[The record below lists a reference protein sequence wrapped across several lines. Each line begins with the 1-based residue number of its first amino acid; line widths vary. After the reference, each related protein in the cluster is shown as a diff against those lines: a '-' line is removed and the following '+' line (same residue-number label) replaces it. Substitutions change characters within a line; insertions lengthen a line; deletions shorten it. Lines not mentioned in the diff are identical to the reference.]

1 MALSLAGICT
11 RGQSN
16 HQLLKRGDQAYLK
29 QDFNR
34 AEENYR
40 RALENKK
47 DEKTTYNLGNA
58 VIEQNRPDEAI
69 PLYEDAAKKQ
79 NDPTLRARAWHNLGN
94 AFYLK
99 KDYQNSVNAYKE
111 ALKVKPDDLDT
122 KKNLV
127 LAKKQLLKQQ
137 QQQQQQQ
144 NQDRQDNQDQQD
156 QQPNPQGEDQQGQQ
170 QQAKEKMP
178 SQPKEMSREEAEQL
192 LQFTEREDQRVQKKL
207 RNKNDKTP
215 PPKKDW

>member
-1 MALSLAGICT
+1 MRMFLFMALSLAGICT

-156 QQPNPQGEDQQGQQ
+156 QQPNPRERT
-170 QQAKEKMP
+170 
-178 SQPKEMSREEAEQL
+178 SRASNN
-192 LQFTEREDQRVQKKL
+192 RQKKKCL
-207 RNKNDKTP
+207 PSPRK
-215 PPKKDW
+215 